1 MNSEALRGSTKVD
14 AGGHMPHFG
23 DTERFDEPM
32 LAGLLFSAIALIVI
46 ALIAL
51 RRKHR

>member
-1 MNSEALRGSTKVD
+1 
-14 AGGHMPHFG
+14 
-23 DTERFDEPM
+23 M